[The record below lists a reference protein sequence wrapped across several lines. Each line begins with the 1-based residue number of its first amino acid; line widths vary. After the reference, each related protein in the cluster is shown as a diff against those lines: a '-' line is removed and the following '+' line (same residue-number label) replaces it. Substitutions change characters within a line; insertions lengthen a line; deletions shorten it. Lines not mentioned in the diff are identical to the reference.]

1 MTIPTSRAGIPLS
14 TNRYAPL
21 AGEIA
26 GRDARHDSKVRAG
39 KDTPPHAPGAAQKLQ
54 TLPDPDGDLGPYS
67 GEGAGIA
74 DGEHLRTV
82 VGLTRA
88 SDGTCSGSAFP
99 FCVMAVDDR
108 TVREDWSLPVAIRTP
123 SGTYRD
129 ASDALETAAQ
139 HLADASYCTGPG
151 WGVNGSTGV
160 QSKWLSEG
168 LGISLICV
176 LNASSAQVRQI
187 AGTLDDAL
195 RELPPPSTAH
205 HGDDNQG
212 AVIGGSVAAAVVGV
226 TLLACC
232 CCRPVRDKVGQC
244 VSWFGNRMQGGARVA
259 ALPAGQP
266 GPQPA
271 PAAWAGGPHDVE
283 LQQPQPVGG
292 QNQRAAQ
299 IPAAGPDQAAGQGQG
314 APDEDDNPLLQV

>member
-14 TNRYAPL
+14 TNYFAPL

-39 KDTPPHAPGAAQKLQ
+39 AAQKLQ
-54 TLPDPDGDLGPYS
+54 TLPDSEGDLGPYS

-88 SDGTCSGSAFP
+88 NDGTCSGSAFP

-108 TVREDWSLPVAIRTP
+108 TVREDWSLPVAVRTP
-123 SGTYRD
+123 SGTYQD
-129 ASDALETAAQ
+129 ASAALETAAQ
-139 HLADASYCTGPG
+139 HLGAVSICTGPG

-195 RELPPPSTAH
+195 RELPPPGPDRHAD
-205 HGDDNQG
+205 GGMGPG
-212 AVIGGSVAAAVVGV
+212 AIAGIVVAGTVAAC
-226 TLLACC
+226 LLACC
-232 CCRPVRDKVGQC
+232 FSRVREKASTCLEG
-244 VSWFGNRMQGGARVA
+244 VA
-259 ALPAGQP
+259 QRLR
-266 GPQPA
+266 PA
-271 PAAWAGGPHDVE
+271 PPAPPEDGVELDAAGGGGDVAE
-283 LQQPQPVGG
+283 GDAE
-292 QNQRAAQ
+292 AAQ
-299 IPAAGPDQAAGQGQG
+299 AEAAADAPVVIHPAAN
-314 APDEDDNPLLQV
+314 DE